1 MKTEIVIDPIPRK
14 ADYQTIQAGIAYLSS
29 LPNYVKKTMI
39 IREGVYHEYIECRLS
54 NFQMFGQGEV
64 KIVGCRFAKQTLS
77 SGEARETFRT
87 ATLFLEGEN
96 IRLENIQII
105 NNAGAGEQV
114 GQAVALFNYAHQVQL
129 INCRLCGQQDTLCTG
144 PLPPIQKD
152 GRPFFTPVLK
162 ERKYCRQSYERCW
175 IEGTVDFIFGG
186 ADALFDRCF
195 IHSLVSSSNGYIT
208 AASTVKEQERGFLF
222 FRCAIIAD
230 YEAPSIYLG
239 RPWRPYAQ
247 VTFEECD
254 VGAHVYQSG
263 WHDWDEKQY
272 RQTARFYEKNN
283 RYQRGICRASWVTV
297 ETEVD

>member
-1 MKTEIVIDPIPRK
+1 M
-14 ADYQTIQAGIAYLSS
+14 
-29 LPNYVKKTMI
+29 
-39 IREGVYHEYIECRLS
+39 
-54 NFQMFGQGEV
+54 
-64 KIVGCRFAKQTLS
+64 
-77 SGEARETFRT
+77 
-87 ATLFLEGEN
+87 
-96 IRLENIQII
+96 
-105 NNAGAGEQV
+105 
-114 GQAVALFNYAHQVQL
+114 VAHF
-129 INCRLCGQQDTLCTG
+129 
-144 PLPPIQKD
+144 
-152 GRPFFTPVLK
+152 FFTPVLK

-208 AASTVKEQERGFLF
+208 AASTVKRTRTRFSF

-263 WHDWDEKQY
+263 RHDWDEKQN
-272 RQTARFYEKNN
+272 RQTARFYEKII
-283 RYQRGICRASWVTV
+283 GIKEGFVANHGLLWKRRSIR
-297 ETEVD
+297 